1 MSKVF
6 RSPDGLKAQSTG
18 SAQVQQ
24 QQPTIVSFRGDGS
37 LTEKPGKGIT
47 LTVGVAIPGAV
58 DLYGYGFQ
66 NADLELIPNPA
77 VPPPTP
83 MTITNI
89 SVTPEVGIT
98 PGVIDFEFVPGT
110 PVVANIGQY
119 FLVVTDLVTGLRDL
133 MPVRVYGGV

>member
-1 MSKVF
+1 MAKVF
-6 RSPDGLKAQSTG
+6 RSPDGLKEQDTG
-18 SAQVQQ
+18 AAQV
-24 QQPTIVSFRGDGS
+24 QQPTIVSFRGDGT

-47 LTVGVAIPGAV
+47 LTVGQAILGTV
-58 DLYGYGFQ
+58 DIYGYGFQ
-66 NADLELIPNPA
+66 DSDIELIPNPS

-98 PGVIDFEFVPGT
+98 PGLIDFEFVPST

-119 FLVVTDLVTGLRDL
+119 FLVVTNLTTGLRDL
-133 MPVRVYGGV
+133 MPVRVYNGA